1 MIPFGKPPHTMFFDS
16 DDTDRTEAIYQM
28 LKAERRSRRFSLI
41 IRLLL
46 IGGLVYGYHF
56 YGLPENAA
64 KKEALINTA
73 QTKFESFLTPVVER
87 MTMSLTKKIQA
98 DMLGEQGTASPTRKA
113 NAKQAVANGVAN
125 PSSLSPEAIQMLCKN
140 LPSK

>member
-1 MIPFGKPPHTMFFDS
+1 MFFNDS
-16 DDTDRTEAIYQM
+16 DDGDRTEAIYRM
-28 LKAERRSRRFSLI
+28 LKADRRSRRIS
-41 IRLLL
+41 LL
-46 IGGLVYGYHF
+46 IKLSVIGALVYGYHF
-56 YGLPENAA
+56 YGLPENAV
-64 KKEALINTA
+64 KKEALITAA

-98 DMLGEQGTASPTRKA
+98 DMLGEQGLAVPTSSTTRKT
-113 NAKQAVANGVAN
+113 NAKQTVAGGLAN

>member
-1 MIPFGKPPHTMFFDS
+1 MFFDS
-16 DDTDRTEAIYQM
+16 DDGDRTEAIYRM
-28 LKAERRSRRFSLI
+28 LKADRRSRRVSLFV
-41 IRLLL
+41 RLFL
-46 IGGLVYGYHF
+46 IGAVVYGYHF

-64 KKEALINTA
+64 KKEALINSA

-98 DMLGEQGTASPTRKA
+98 DMLGEQGVAGAAAVRKT
-113 NAKQAVANGVAN
+113 NTKQAVANGVAN

>member
-1 MIPFGKPPHTMFFDS
+1 MRTRLRLPFLRIARK
-16 DDTDRTEAIYQM
+16 
-28 LKAERRSRRFSLI
+28 RREKGS
-41 IRLLL
+41 
-46 IGGLVYGYHF
+46 
-56 YGLPENAA
+56 
-64 KKEALINTA
+64 LINTA